1 MVRYEY
7 ETSPRKIRTDYE
19 PIRRKSTNKSSTK
32 RAKTSVKNNAKTKPV
47 SKVKIVFYVLVAFAI
62 FFTIIYRN
70 AVIDSKYAEIKS
82 LKSEL
87 ATVEKENEQLEATIE
102 SSLNLKVIQEQ
113 AESVLGMKTLS
124 NEQIEYVNLP
134 KTDYI
139 EASSEEVKIEEDNYI
154 TNIINTLK
162 NLIK

>member
-19 PIRRKSTNKSSTK
+19 PVRRKNTPKSSVK
-32 RAKTSVKNNAKTKPV
+32 RAKTSVKNNTKTKPV
-47 SKVKIVFYVLVAFAI
+47 SKAKIVFYVLVAFAI

-102 SSLNLKVIQEQ
+102 SSLNLKAIQEQ
-113 AESVLGMKTLS
+113 AENMLGMKTLS

-134 KTDYI
+134 KADYV
-139 EASSEEVKIEEDNYI
+139 EASSEEVQIKEDGYF
-154 TNIINTLK
+154 TKMINTLK
-162 NLIK
+162 KFIK